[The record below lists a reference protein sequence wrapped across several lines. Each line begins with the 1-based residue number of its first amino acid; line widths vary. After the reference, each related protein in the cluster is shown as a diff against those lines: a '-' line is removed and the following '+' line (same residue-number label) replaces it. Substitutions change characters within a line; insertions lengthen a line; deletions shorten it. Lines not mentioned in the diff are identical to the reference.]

1 MVEEIKRQA
10 EKNDIP
16 IMTDDGIEYLTNYI
30 KENNINTI
38 YELCKFS
45 RMELSSIGLTNSQI
59 TDVAIALQLLGL
71 DLKKNHAKKN
81 LIVDG
86 KKK

>member
-1 MVEEIKRQA
+1 MQDKLQ
-10 EKNDIP
+10 NDITTLNLDKK
-16 IMTDDGIEYLTNYI
+16 II
-30 KENNINTI
+30 KLLKDNNVNTI

-45 RMELSSIGLTNSQI
+45 RMELSELGMQNSQI
-59 TDVAIALQLLGL
+59 TDITIALQLLGL

-86 KKK
+86 KKKK

>member
-1 MVEEIKRQA
+1 MQDKLQ
-10 EKNDIP
+10 NDITTLNLDKK
-16 IMTDDGIEYLTNYI
+16 II
-30 KENNINTI
+30 KLLKDNNVNTV

-45 RMELSSIGLTNSQI
+45 RMELSEIGIQNSQI
-59 TDVAIALQLLGL
+59 TDITIALQLLGL

-86 KKK
+86 KKKK

>member
-1 MVEEIKRQA
+1 MQERLQKGVETLSLTK
-10 EKNDIP
+10 
-16 IMTDDGIEYLTNYI
+16 GITKTL
-30 KENNINTI
+30 KDNNINTI

-45 RMELSSIGLTNSQI
+45 RMELSSIGLANSQI
-59 TDVAIALQLLGL
+59 TDITIALQLLGL

-81 LIVDG
+81 LIIDG

>member
-1 MVEEIKRQA
+1 MQ
-10 EKNDIP
+10 EKLQNDI
-16 IMTDDGIEYLTNYI
+16 TTLNLDKKVI
-30 KENNINTI
+30 KLLKDNNVNTI

-45 RMELSSIGLTNSQI
+45 RMELSEFGIQNSQI
-59 TDVAIALQLLGL
+59 TDIAIALQLLGL

-86 KKK
+86 KKKK

>member
-1 MVEEIKRQA
+1 MQEKLQKDVASLHVDKKVIKS
-10 EKNDIP
+10 
-16 IMTDDGIEYLTNYI
+16 L

-38 YELCKFS
+38 YDLCKCS
-45 RMELSSIGLTNSQI
+45 RMELSSIGLLNSQI

-81 LIVDG
+81 LIIDG

>member
-1 MVEEIKRQA
+1 MQERLQK
-10 EKNDIP
+10 
-16 IMTDDGIEYLTNYI
+16 GIETLNLAKGITKTL

>member
-1 MVEEIKRQA
+1 MQERLQKGVETLSLTK
-10 EKNDIP
+10 
-16 IMTDDGIEYLTNYI
+16 GITKTL

>member
-1 MVEEIKRQA
+1 MQERLQKGVETLSLTK
-10 EKNDIP
+10 
-16 IMTDDGIEYLTNYI
+16 GITKTL

-59 TDVAIALQLLGL
+59 TDVTIALQLLGL

-81 LIVDG
+81 LIIDG